1 MHSVVYAMTPC
12 QCVRLSVTFVYS
24 CMCPGKM
31 HQRGEYPDLVETSVC
46 LVAQE
51 QRGELEL
58 VAFVLHN
65 VNETTLR
72 NALKLTS
79 DDVTELRALLRD
91 DHQGICLII
100 RLLEQNNRAR
110 RRTIRRQRTTRW
122 CRSVDTVLRNR
133 ISVKMVVAEMLNDLH
148 VVLSN
153 PQL

>member
-1 MHSVVYAMTPC
+1 MSVCASVC
-12 QCVRLSVTFVYS
+12 HVRVFVYVS
-24 CMCPGKM
+24 GGNTSRGK
-31 HQRGEYPDLVETSVC
+31 YPDLVETVCVC

>member
-1 MHSVVYAMTPC
+1 MHKRGLCRHAVSVRPSVC
-12 QCVRLSVTFVYS
+12 HVRVFVYVS
-24 CMCPGKM
+24 GGK
-31 HQRGEYPDLVETSVC
+31 YPDLVETVCVC

-58 VAFVLHN
+58 VAFVLH
-65 VNETTLR
+65 VSETTLR
-72 NALKLTS
+72 NALRLTS